1 MMEINSCCGRWT
13 LRTGSIVIGV
23 LDLVIFE
30 FDFCIQLFINSQI
43 FLILQI
49 YMVALIVWMLV
60 AEDYW
65 REILNDLY
73 GQSNFLYN
81 YDVT

>member
-13 LRTGSIVIGV
+13 LRTGSIVIGI

-30 FDFCIQLFINSQI
+30 FDFCIQLLREIFQI
-43 FLILQI
+43 FQI

-60 AEDYW
+60 ADDYW
-65 REILNDLY
+65 KEILNDLY

-81 YDVT
+81 EDVT